1 MDANI
6 LKRITKYC
14 AGAEKSTHDVIT
26 KLTEWGVGEDDIEI
40 ILKKLRSEKFV
51 DDTRYAKTYVSEKWD
66 LSRWG
71 KIKILNSLRQKNID
85 ESVIETAMKE
95 IDDKEYIKGLNELLH
110 KKYKDVKS
118 GDAAVDAKRVMM
130 FALSRGFEEE
140 FIKEWIAHEMN
151 YSEDFLI

>member
-26 KLTEWGVGEDDIEI
+26 KLTEWGVGEEDTEI

-85 ESVIETAMKE
+85 ENVIGSALKE
-95 IDDKEYIKGLNELLH
+95 IDEKAYIEGLQEMLR

-118 GDAAVDAKRVMM
+118 GDAASDAKRVMM
-130 FALSRGFEEE
+130 FAMSRGFEEE
-140 FIKEWIAHEMN
+140 LISDWIESEIRN
-151 YSEDFLI
+151 NEDF